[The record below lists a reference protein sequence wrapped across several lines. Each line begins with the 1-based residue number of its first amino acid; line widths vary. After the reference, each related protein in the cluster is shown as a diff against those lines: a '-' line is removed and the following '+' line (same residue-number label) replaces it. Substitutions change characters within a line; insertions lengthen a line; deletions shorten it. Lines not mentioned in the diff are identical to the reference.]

1 MYEVVIVKCN
11 YKKFVWNLVFQIII
25 QILTILLFFHNFSSQ
40 KSITLIQDVNPNCTR
55 IYNSSFFIS
64 KLSKGPRIFIIIV
77 SISPSLRIEEGISRR
92 QTMNFPPIDF
102 LREIRSLGRIFDA
115 TEQPSVDVHGWI
127 SSSHGRRKVPRNS
140 GGAGC
145 TLGKGSCLLETA
157 EEK

>member
-11 YKKFVWNLVFQIII
+11 YKKIVWNLVFQIII

-40 KSITLIQDVNPNCTR
+40 KSITLIQDVSPNCTR
-55 IYNSSFFIS
+55 IYNSSFFFS
-64 KLSKGPRIFIIIV
+64 KLSKEPRIFIIIV
-77 SISPSLRIEEGISRR
+77 SISPSNRGGNFEK
-92 QTMNFPPIDF
+92 MNFPPIDF

-127 SSSHGRRKVPRNS
+127 SSSHGCRKVPRNS